1 MCVCPSKHLTRVPA
15 KTVENSIC
23 CLYIFACTIIT
34 PSSRRLNFRLKKE
47 IKKDQI
53 FRVLGISEEETTNK
67 EAETHTHIN
76 AESDKR

>member
-1 MCVCPSKHLTRVPA
+1 MCVSEQTPNSCSSQNRGKFHLLF
-15 KTVENSIC
+15 I
-23 CLYIFACTIIT
+23 YIFACTIIT